1 MERVK
6 FQTNTINLEA
16 EGEKAMKWAESVI
29 EKVTTPAVMFQKLGI
44 HNPHTFL
51 EDLSTAK
58 IGDYIIAELTYG
70 RKARF
75 DVTDIGDG
83 WIRFDSR
90 DCLGC
95 TVWNENGKTS
105 GGVAESD
112 LQHYLNEDMVEL
124 LPEYLKTRIINT
136 KRKYMDGDQEKEYTT
151 ALFVPDESELFDDNL
166 YGAKLYD
173 QLEYYKDRRNRM
185 KGEIPGEDTTRWWL
199 ASAVG
204 DSSSAALYVNN
215 YGHSNRNG
223 ASGSLYV
230 PVCFRIATQSR

>member
-16 EGEKAMKWAESVI
+16 EGEKALKWAESVI
-29 EKVTTPAVMFQKLGI
+29 EKVTAPAVMFQELGI
-44 HNPHTFL
+44 HSTHTFL

-58 IGDYIIAELTYG
+58 IGDYIIAELTDG

-90 DCLGC
+90 DCLGH

-136 KRKYMDGDQEKEYTT
+136 KRKYMDGDQEKEYQT
-151 ALFVPDESELFDDNL
+151 ALFVPDESELFDDDL

-185 KGEIPGEDTTRWWL
+185 KGATPGEDTAYWWL

-204 DSSSAALYVNN
+204 GSSTRAVSVSRGGDSD
-215 YGHSNRNG
+215 GTG
-223 ASGSLYV
+223 ASNSLYV

>member
-6 FQTNTINLEA
+6 FQTDTINLEA
-16 EGEKAMKWAESVI
+16 EGEKALKWAESVI
-29 EKVTTPAVMFQKLGI
+29 EKVTAPAVMFQELGI
-44 HNPHTFL
+44 HSTHTFL

-58 IGDYIIAELTYG
+58 IGDYIIAELTDG

-90 DCLGC
+90 DCLGH
-95 TVWNENGKTS
+95 TVWNENRKTS
-105 GGVAESD
+105 RGVAESD
-112 LQHYLNEDMVEL
+112 LRHYLNEDMVEL

-151 ALFVPDESELFDDNL
+151 ALFVPDESELFDDDL
-166 YGAKLYD
+166 YGAKLYE

-185 KGEIPGEDTTRWWL
+185 KGETPGEDTTSWWL

-204 DSSSAALYVNN
+204 GSSTHAVGVSYN
-215 YGHSNRNG
+215 GHSGNAT
-223 ASGSLYV
+223 ASTSVYV

>member
-16 EGEKAMKWAESVI
+16 EGEKALKWAESVI
-29 EKVTTPAVMFQKLGI
+29 EKVTAPVVMFQELGI
-44 HNPHTFL
+44 HSTHTFL

-58 IGDYIIAELTYG
+58 IGDYIIAELTDG

-90 DCLGC
+90 DCLGH
-95 TVWNENGKTS
+95 TVWNENRKTS
-105 GGVAESD
+105 RGVAVSD
-112 LQHYLNEDMVEL
+112 LQRYLNEDMAEL
-124 LPEYLKTRIINT
+124 LPEYLKARIINT

-151 ALFVPDESELFDDNL
+151 ALFVPDESELFDDDL
-166 YGAKLYD
+166 YGAKLYGR
-173 QLEYYKDRRNRM
+173 LEYYKDRRNRM
-185 KGEIPGEDTTRWWL
+185 KGVTPGEDTAGWWL
-199 ASAVG
+199 ASAVA
-204 DSSSAALYVNN
+204 SSSATAVRVSDA
-215 YGHSNRNG
+215 GHSG
-223 ASGSLYV
+223 YYYASYSFSV